1 VRLALRVLV
10 QADQV
15 VQVAQLEIVQ
25 VGIAAVLADRVQADQ
40 VVPVVLVVKVDQVVQ
55 AQIVQVGIAVV
66 LVDLVLQV
74 LAAVSLVRAHQV
86 ELRVELRVAHQV
98 AGQVVD
104 RIQPAVVETR
114 RVRLVNLAVGHQR
127 VASQSEQSVKS
138 LTT

>member
-1 VRLALRVLV
+1 MRLALRVLV

-40 VVPVVLVVKVDQVVQ
+40 VVPVVLV
-55 AQIVQVGIAVV
+55 
-66 LVDLVLQV
+66 DLVLQV

-86 ELRVELRVAHQV
+86 EHQVELRVAHQV